1 MKYISSKIIALC
13 LMLAIAAFSFSFYG
27 VYTKLALMEQEREN
41 YRLAISEYNATVN
54 DLKSQLLKV
63 VNIANTNADVAVKP
77 MSDKEKSQKL
87 VKIKIKKEGSL
98 DGKVIDN
105 DFNLTRELD
114 RMWTESTHS
123 KKSGF

>member
-1 MKYISSKIIALC
+1 MKYISSRIIALC

-41 YRLAISEYNATVN
+41 YRLAIIEYNATVN
-54 DLKSQLLKV
+54 DLKSQLLKA
-63 VNIANTNADVAVKP
+63 VNIANTNAEVAVKP

-87 VKIKIKKEGSL
+87 VKIRIKKEGSL

-123 KKSGF
+123 KKPGF

>member
-54 DLKSQLLKV
+54 DLKSQLLKA

-87 VKIKIKKEGSL
+87 VKIRIKKEGSL
-98 DGKVIDN
+98 DDKVIDN

-114 RMWTESTHS
+114 RMWTESTRS
-123 KKSGF
+123 KKPRF

>member
-41 YRLAISEYNATVN
+41 YRLAITEYNATVN
-54 DLKSQLLKV
+54 GLKSQLLKA

-87 VKIKIKKEGSL
+87 VKIRIKKEGSL
-98 DGKVIDN
+98 DDN
-105 DFNLTRELD
+105 VNDDDFNLTRELN
-114 RMWTESTHS
+114 RMWTESTRS
-123 KKSGF
+123 KKPGF